1 MDDSSQSGYIL
12 VRLHSPETLAMPVQH
27 ARSSMDQSLSAIL
40 SQLDTFVQ
48 IVNAAASQ
56 VCYPTLLSIYH
67 QLILGN
73 ADQSIRTPGMAG
85 CVIALHGEHKCATLS
100 MVLTS
105 GVDCQRPTRPGQQ
118 N

>member
-1 MDDSSQSGYIL
+1 MSDSSQSGYIL
-12 VRLHSPETLAMPVQH
+12 VHLHSPETLAMPVQH
-27 ARSSMDQSLSAIL
+27 ARSSMDQSLSAVL

-48 IVNAAASQ
+48 IVDAASQ

-67 QLILGN
+67 QPISGN